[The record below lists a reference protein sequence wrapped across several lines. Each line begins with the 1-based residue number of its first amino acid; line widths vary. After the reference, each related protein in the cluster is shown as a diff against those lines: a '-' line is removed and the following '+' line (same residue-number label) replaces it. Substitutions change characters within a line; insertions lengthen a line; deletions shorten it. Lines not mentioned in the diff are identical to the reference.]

1 VELIVAEEK
10 IQVDDYRPCVAMALF
25 NDTGQVFV
33 AERIDVEIPAW
44 QLPQGG
50 IDEGETAAT
59 AAAREL
65 LEEIGTQ
72 AVELR
77 AEAARWITYE
87 FPSNIGKRRWK
98 GRYRGQRVKLTAFYF
113 TGQDTDINIQTA
125 HPEFRAWKWVELDSI
140 PQLIVPFKKQLY
152 EAAVEK
158 FTSVR
163 DQIRQRR

>member
-1 VELIVAEEK
+1 MV
-10 IQVDDYRPCVAMALF
+10 LF
-25 NDTGQVFV
+25 NEAGHVLV

-50 IDEGETAAT
+50 IDVGEDAI
-59 AAAREL
+59 AAAGREL

-77 AEAARWITYE
+77 AEAARWITYD

-98 GRYRGQRVKLTAFYF
+98 GRYRGQKVKLTAFYF
-113 TGQDTDINIQTA
+113 TGQDTDINIETA
-125 HPEFRAWKWVELDSI
+125 HPEFRAWKWAELDSI

-152 EAAVEK
+152 EAAVEE
-158 FTSVR
+158 FTPVR
-163 DQIRQRR
+163 DQIRQKR